1 MKVHYFQIRI
11 SPDEWLRYYKGTA
24 DAVIVT
30 AMSGLRI
37 SIPAAH
43 FRPFTHFQTHSK
55 KGVLGALRVV
65 FLAVGSRFL
74 TFTPR
79 ILTLKIAIGTDR
91 SIHTRRTARHV
102 TGTPLHPRPW

>member
-43 FRPFTHFQTHSK
+43 FRPFTTFMGIQGLFRLILNDQDK
-55 KGVLGALRVV
+55 FVQLDQLR
-65 FLAVGSRFL
+65 
-74 TFTPR
+74 
-79 ILTLKIAIGTDR
+79 
-91 SIHTRRTARHV
+91 HY
-102 TGTPLHPRPW
+102 